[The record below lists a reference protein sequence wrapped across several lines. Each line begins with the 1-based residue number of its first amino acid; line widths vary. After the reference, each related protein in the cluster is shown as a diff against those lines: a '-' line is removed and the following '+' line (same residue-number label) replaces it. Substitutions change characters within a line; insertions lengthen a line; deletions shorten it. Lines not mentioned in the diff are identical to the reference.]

1 MKMADGGYRPA
12 YNVGFAADTKSQV
25 IVGLDVTPAGNDQG
39 QLTPMVR
46 QLQGRYGRAPDALLA
61 DAGYL
66 KTAEIDELAAAAC
79 GTTLYLPPR
88 IPADPTRDPYR
99 PLPDDSPT
107 VAAWRVSSS
116 RSTRYGLR
124 RGMQHPPLG
133 EEHTEN
139 SDTTIRV
146 CTYDVRYLDW
156 SFEPC

>member
-107 VAAWRVSSS
+107 ALGAS
-116 RSTRYGLR
+116 RHRDPHDTGFVGACSTLLSARSIPKTATPQYVYVL
-124 RGMQHPPLG
+124 MTLG
-133 EEHTEN
+133 T
-139 SDTTIRV
+139 
-146 CTYDVRYLDW
+146 
-156 SFEPC
+156 